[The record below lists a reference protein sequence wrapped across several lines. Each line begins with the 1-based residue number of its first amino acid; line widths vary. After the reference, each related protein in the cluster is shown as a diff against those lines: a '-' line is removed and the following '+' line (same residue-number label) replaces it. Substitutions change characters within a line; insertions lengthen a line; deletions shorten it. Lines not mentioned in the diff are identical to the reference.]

1 MGLGYV
7 EEKGGEVMGGD
18 FLALPFFLSF
28 FLLASLRHILM
39 FGNEVGWL
47 IRNNATQATGDTGYI
62 FAFYTH
68 STSIPNL

>member
-28 FLLASLRHILM
+28 FL
-39 FGNEVGWL
+39 
-47 IRNNATQATGDTGYI
+47 
-62 FAFYTH
+62 
-68 STSIPNL
+68 STRLPPAHLNVWE